1 MPCLPV
7 AGFAV
12 VESSGTAYLEKKAWD
27 FTNETA
33 KQIMANRG
41 NLKKIDWN
49 DVMVNTVTSEMG
61 LVTRLAAKTWNSAV
75 DVNYADGSVT
85 LFNRRKST
93 TNFVI
98 DATFNYFKLG
108 AREFSEKNQDRDA
121 VNATEAWIDQLKKEI
136 KDKIDKKK

>member
-1 MPCLPV
+1 M
-7 AGFAV
+7 
-12 VESSGTAYLEKKAWD
+12 
-27 FTNETA
+27 
-33 KQIMANRG
+33 
-41 NLKKIDWN
+41 
-49 DVMVNTVTSEMG
+49 
-61 LVTRLAAKTWNSAV
+61 VTRIAAKTWNSAV

-108 AREFSEKNQDRDA
+108 ARELSEKNQDRDA

-136 KDKIDKKK
+136 KDKIDEKK